1 MDTSHT
7 LVVPATTDGL
17 RQAEEGLDEFSAAHG
32 LTRNDTWPFHV
43 AIDEILSN
51 IAKYGLTGEGT
62 NGTQVQILLA
72 LEADSLEMVILD
84 DSAPFNPLD
93 AARPDTGLPAQDRE
107 IGGLGIEIVRR
118 LMDSIEYDRLDDRQN
133 RLTLRRR
140 LGL

>member
-7 LVVPATTDGL
+7 LVVPASTDGL
-17 RQAEEGLDEFSAAHG
+17 RQVEHGLDEFSAAHG

-51 IAKYGLTGEGT
+51 IVKYGLTDEDTGG
-62 NGTQVQILLA
+62 QVEIQLVLQ
-72 LEADSLEMVILD
+72 ADSVEMVILD
-84 DSAPFNPLD
+84 DAAPFNPLD
-93 AARPDTGLPAQDRE
+93 VARPDTGLAAEDRE

-118 LMDSIEYDRLDDRQN
+118 LMDSIEYERLHDRQN

>member
-1 MDTSHT
+1 MDTSQT
-7 LVVPATTDGL
+7 LVVPATTGGL
-17 RQAEEGLDEFSAAHG
+17 QKAEEGLDEFSAAHG

-51 IAKYGLTGEGT
+51 IVKYGHPEGAAEDSR
-62 NGTQVQILLA
+62 VEISLR
-72 LEADSLEMVILD
+72 LEAESLEMVILD
-84 DSAPFNPLD
+84 AAAPFNPLE
-93 AARPDTGLPAQDRE
+93 AERPDTTLAAEDRE

-118 LMDSIEYDRLDDRQN
+118 LMDAIEYERVDDRQN

>member
-1 MDTSHT
+1 MDTSQT

-17 RQAEEGLDEFSAAHG
+17 RKAEEGLDDFSAAHG

-51 IAKYGLTGEGT
+51 IVKYGHPEGEAERR
-62 NGTQVQILLA
+62 VEISLR
-72 LEADSLEMVILD
+72 LEAESLEIIILD
-84 DSAPFNPLD
+84 DAAAFNPLE
-93 AARPDTGLPAQDRE
+93 AAPPDTTLAAEERE

-118 LMDSIEYDRLDDRQN
+118 LMDTIEYDRLDDRQN

>member
-7 LVVPATTDGL
+7 LVVPATADGL
-17 RQAEEGLDEFSAAHG
+17 RQAEDGLDEFSAAHG

-51 IAKYGLTGEGT
+51 IVKYGLTDEGT
-62 NGTQVQILLA
+62 RGQVEIQLA
-72 LEADSLEMVILD
+72 LAGDSVEMVILD
-84 DSAPFNPLD
+84 DAAPFNPLD
-93 AARPDTGLPAQDRE
+93 VPRPDTDLPARDRE

-118 LMDSIEYDRLDDRQN
+118 LMDSIEYDRLHDRQN

-140 LGL
+140 LGI